1 MQKRWINKN
10 RKTIKM
16 FLYIKEK
23 DVPKNEILSKTQEYN
38 KSDGRISYKP
48 CGAKCVMQAEHTHE
62 LNMYDTLSCYPKSH
76 VKILP

>member
-38 KSDGRISYKP
+38 KSDGRISYTP
-48 CGAKCVMQAEHTHE
+48 CVAKCVM
-62 LNMYDTLSCYPKSH
+62 
-76 VKILP
+76 

>member
-38 KSDGRISYKP
+38 KSDRRF
-48 CGAKCVMQAEHTHE
+48 ALTTCVFE
-62 LNMYDTLSCYPKSH
+62 C
-76 VKILP
+76 V